1 MRTRIS
7 QFCEGIMEVGWLL
20 AVMVAPLFFNV
31 YSSRVFE
38 PDKIALVRTIA
49 TIMVAAALIH
59 WSEGA
64 LRTRGAPNREETENP
79 GGLTNILQ
87 IPLVAPV
94 LLLALVY
101 GLSTITSIVP
111 RTSLLGSYQRLQG
124 TYSTLSYLV
133 IFFLMLIHLR
143 RSAQLQRLLM
153 TLVVTGVPISMYGL
167 LQHYGLDPLP
177 WGGDVTQRVAA
188 NMGNPIFVAAY
199 IILIIPVTLGQI
211 LHTLDG
217 ALDGVERSWRVG
229 GRALFALVLL
239 LIAWTWAT
247 MGFGRGLLM
256 GLLGVLFFIL
266 LAIYLRRPMARFVL
280 LGAYG
285 VALAAQLVVL
295 IFSQSRGPLLGIVAG
310 LFFFGLLI
318 AFVQRWR
325 HALGVIV
332 AGSVAL
338 LAFLVVVNLP
348 NSPLPG
354 FRDIRFIGNLGR
366 VFEVEGGTGRVRVL
380 IWQGNVEMLQA
391 NPLRALIGY
400 GPESMYVAYNPY
412 YPPELA
418 QFEARNA
425 SPDRSH
431 NETFDALVTTGV
443 MGLALYLILF
453 SLILY
458 HGLRWLG
465 VIGDGW
471 QQRLFFLCGGL
482 GIVSGI
488 VLPLIL
494 DGGSWRFTGVGIPI
508 GMVAGLSIYLMI
520 ASLRLI
526 VRGDGEAQ
534 ERSSDE
540 LYRLILLVALVSAI
554 VAHLIEISFGIAIAA
569 TRTLFWIYAALLVL
583 LGMRFVSADAG
594 EAVEERALGA
604 DESRSRARR
613 SARGRRGSFRPSRTA
628 ATNRILAGGQV
639 TQLVVLGGVLGML
652 MATLAWN
659 YTTNPLTL
667 ANPVEIVLT
676 SLTTMAAT
684 QAPERISLGLF
695 WIIVTTWVVGT
706 LISVA
711 QVAAAREEERG
722 SETRAPVARA
732 SRRRGSETRA
742 PGEDGVIGARV
753 SDPLRWWAVAG
764 GVVGGVAAGVGG
776 LFVLIHASR
785 LAPGANVPNLIY
797 GYYVALG
804 LIWVALASWLTL
816 RGPKPARMTRNG
828 MVALLYPVLLV
839 VCLLIV
845 DGVNVRIIKADVI
858 YKQGLRYDRA
868 ASWDHA
874 IHFYQQAVDAA
885 PMEDYYRLFYGRAF
899 MEKAKTLGGAGEQ
912 DRALRDA
919 HFQEALRA
927 LSQAR
932 EMNPLNTDH
941 TANLARIYRTWAEYD
956 ADPIAR
962 RDKLEQA
969 LALYDQATD
978 LSPNNAQLWNEWGLV
993 HLMLGDTDQA
1003 MAMYQY
1009 SLALDPRYA
1018 QTYLM
1023 MGDVYLRGNDWA
1035 KTIELFEAA
1044 LEIDPSLVQAWSTVG
1059 YAYSQLGQMDKA
1071 IEANERVLEQA
1082 PNDYGTIKNMAILHS
1097 HVGRYEEA
1105 LTFGRR
1111 ALALAPEGER
1121 ESLQGFLAQIESNL
1135 GKD

>member
-1 MRTRIS
+1 MQTRIS
-7 QFCEGIMEVGWLL
+7 QFCEGAIEVGWLL

-49 TIMVAAALIH
+49 TLMVAAALIH
-59 WSEGA
+59 WGEGA
-64 LRTRGAPNREETENP
+64 LRKEGAPGREETQEA
-79 GGLTNILQ
+79 GGLAQALQ
-87 IPLVAPV
+87 IPLVVPA

-101 GLSTITSIVP
+101 VLSTITSIVP
-111 RTSLLGSYQRLQG
+111 RTSLWGSYQRLQG
-124 TYSTLSYLV
+124 TYSTLSYLA

-143 RSAQLQRLLM
+143 RTAQLQRLLM
-153 TLVVTGVPISMYGL
+153 TLVVSSVPISLYGL

-211 LHTLDG
+211 LHTLDE
-217 ALDGVERSWRVG
+217 ALDGVERTWRVG

-256 GLLGVLFFIL
+256 GLLGVSLFVL
-266 LAIYLRRPMARFVL
+266 LAVYLRRPVARFLL

-295 IFSQSRGPLLGIVAG
+295 IFSQSRGPLLGIIAG
-310 LFFFGLLI
+310 LFFLSLLI

-325 HALGVIV
+325 PALGVII
-332 AGSVAL
+332 ASSVAL

-354 FRDIRFIGNLGR
+354 FRNIRFIGNLGR

-380 IWQGNVEMLQA
+380 IWQGNVEMLRA
-391 NPLRALIGY
+391 NPLRTLIGY

-418 QFEARNA
+418 QYEARNA

-443 MGLALYLILF
+443 MGLALYLVLF

-458 HGLRWLG
+458 HGLHWLG

-471 QQRLFFLCGGL
+471 EQRLFFLCGGAGIIL
-482 GIVSGI
+482 GIVI
-488 VLPLIL
+488 PLIL
-494 DGGSWRFTGVGIPI
+494 DKGSWRFTGVGIPI
-508 GMVAGLSIYLMI
+508 GLIAGLSIYLMV

-526 VRGDGEAQ
+526 VGGEDEAQ
-534 ERSSDE
+534 ERSSAE
-540 LYRLILLVALVSAI
+540 MYRLILLVALVSAI
-554 VAHLIEISFGIAIAA
+554 VAHLIEINFGIAIAS
-569 TRTLFWIYAALLVL
+569 TRTLFWVYAALLVL
-583 LGMRFVSADAG
+583 LGGRVVSTDAG
-594 EAVEERALGA
+594 ERIEERVAMGA
-604 DESRSRARR
+604 DEPRSRARH
-613 SARGRRGSFRPSRTA
+613 SARGRRISPRPSRTA
-628 ATNRILAGGQV
+628 ATDRILAEGEV
-639 TQLVVLGGVLGML
+639 TQLVMLGGVLGML
-652 MATLAWN
+652 MATLVWN
-659 YTTNPLTL
+659 YTTNPLTV
-667 ANPVEIVLT
+667 ANPVEILVT
-676 SLTTMAAT
+676 SLTTMASA
-684 QAPERISLGLF
+684 QAAERVSLGVF
-695 WIIVTTWVVGT
+695 WIVMATWLVGT
-706 LISVA
+706 LVGVA
-711 QVAAAREEERG
+711 QVAAGREEERG
-722 SETRAPVARA
+722 SETGAPITPA
-732 SRRRGSETRA
+732 S
-742 PGEDGVIGARV
+742 PGAWV
-753 SDPLRWWAVAG
+753 SDPRWWVVAG
-764 GVVGGVAAGVGG
+764 GVVGGVAAGIGG
-776 LFVLIHASR
+776 LFALIHASR
-785 LAPGANVPNLIY
+785 LAPSADVPNLIY

-804 LIWVALASWLTL
+804 LGWAALAGWITL
-816 RGPKPARMTRNG
+816 RGPKPATMTRNG
-828 MVALLYPVLLV
+828 MLALLYPVLLV
-839 VCLLIV
+839 VCLLVI
-845 DGVNVRIIKADVI
+845 DGVNIRIIKADVI

-874 IHFYQQAVDAA
+874 IHFYQQAVETA
-885 PMEDYYRLFYGRAF
+885 PMEDYYHLFYGRAF
-899 MEKAKTLGGAGEQ
+899 MEKAKTQGGTGEQ
-912 DRALRDA
+912 EQALRDA
-919 HFQEALRA
+919 HFEEALRA

-956 ADPIAR
+956 SDPITR
-962 RDKLEQA
+962 REKIEQA

-993 HLMLGDTDQA
+993 HLMLDDTDQA
-1003 MAMYQY
+1003 LALYRY
-1009 SLALDPRYA
+1009 SLALDPQYA

-1023 MGDVYLRGNDWA
+1023 MGDVYLRNNDWA

-1059 YAYSQLGQMDKA
+1059 YAYSQLGEMEKA

-1105 LTFGRR
+1105 LAFGRR
-1111 ALALAPEGER
+1111 ALAVAPEDER

-1135 GKD
+1135 EKD